1 MLNQRIVDASI
12 ELDNVS
18 VRGLSPFLGVVFD
31 IQSITPPYSASV
43 EMVNSDVLPCV
54 ALSIVGTWYILCS
67 L

>member
-1 MLNQRIVDASI
+1 MLNQIIVDVST
-12 ELDNVS
+12 ELDNAS
-18 VRGLSPFLGVVFD
+18 VRGLSHFLDVVFD

-43 EMVNSDVLPCV
+43 EMVNSDMLRCV